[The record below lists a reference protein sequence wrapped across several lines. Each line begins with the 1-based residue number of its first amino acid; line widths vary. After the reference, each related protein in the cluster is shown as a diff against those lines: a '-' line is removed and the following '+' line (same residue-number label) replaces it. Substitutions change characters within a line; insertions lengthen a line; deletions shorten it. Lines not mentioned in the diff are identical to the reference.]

1 VNNKIIFSERGM
13 FLYGWVIVAVS
24 ILVMIGLGGAELSF
38 GVFLKPIQEEFGWTR
53 TMVSGAV
60 SIVEGVCGL
69 VGIVIGRLADKHG
82 PRMTIAICALIGGL
96 GCLLMSQ
103 TRSLWQ
109 LYLYFGVMVGVCIA
123 GWISVFAAVSRRF
136 VDKRV
141 LALGITSSGI
151 TIGQMFLPPVL
162 AYFIISYEWR
172 LAFVI
177 LAVIVWISA
186 IPALI
191 LLEKNPPQGRRVLC
205 DNWNE
210 RDRTEHKGRR
220 LTEPRQ
226 YAVTEAVKMVQ
237 FWMLII
243 TGFVIAVGFYVV
255 TIHIVAYATDIGIA
269 TTSAALVLTIMSIA
283 NILGRLLVA
292 PLAIKVGGRFTLFLL
307 LALQALALFLL
318 MWASNLWMLFALAA
332 VFGFGFGGTSPIRMS
347 MIPEF
352 FGVRSVGAIMGT
364 VGVAWAVGGITG
376 PILAGYIFDVSHSYD
391 MAFLAGGLLLIIG
404 MTTTYFLK
412 VPKVSDGSL
421 EGGGND

>member
-1 VNNKIIFSERGM
+1 MNNKTIFSERGM

-109 LYLYFGVMVGVCIA
+109 LYLYFGVMVGVCTA
-123 GWISVFAAVSRRF
+123 GWIPVFAAVSQRF

-226 YAVTEAVKMVQ
+226 YAVTEAVKMAQ

-255 TIHIVAYATDIGIA
+255 VIHIVAYGTDIGIP
-269 TTSAALVLTIMSIA
+269 TTSAALILTIMSIA

-332 VFGFGFGGTSPIRMS
+332 VFGFGSGATSPIRMS

-352 FGVRSVGAIMGT
+352 FGVRSVGAIMGI
-364 VGVAWAVGGITG
+364 VGAAWAVGGITG
-376 PILAGYIFDVSHSYD
+376 PILAGYIFDLSNSYD
-391 MAFLAGGLLLIIG
+391 MAFLVGGLLMITG
-404 MTTTYFLK
+404 MAATYFLK
-412 VPKVSDGSL
+412 VPDG
-421 EGGGND
+421 